1 MPRGLNKLLLI
12 GNVGGA
18 PEIKTLPSGSVVAEF
33 SVATNQEWKDRDG
46 QKQSKTEW
54 HNCKAWDKLA
64 GVVSEY
70 VVKGMQV
77 YVEGRLETR
86 TWEADDGSKRSRT
99 EVRVF
104 ELQMLSGREGGAEER
119 NYEAEQVGAEQDDLP
134 F

>member
-18 PEIKTLPSGSVVAEF
+18 PEVKTLPSGSIVAEF

-46 QKQSKTEW
+46 QKQTKTEW

-64 GVVSEY
+64 DIGGQY

-86 TWEADDGSKRSRT
+86 SWDADDGSKRYRT

-104 ELQMLSGREGGAEER
+104 ELQMLSGREGGS
-119 NYEAEQVGAEQDDLP
+119 EAPTEQVGTD
-134 F
+134 

>member
-18 PEIKTLPSGSVVAEF
+18 PEVKTLPSGSIVAEF

-46 QKQSKTEW
+46 QKQTKTEW

-64 GVVSEY
+64 DIVGQY

-86 TWEADDGSKRSRT
+86 SWDADDGSKRYRT

-104 ELQMLSGREGGAEER
+104 ELQMRSGREGGS
-119 NYEAEQVGAEQDDLP
+119 EAPTEQVGTDEDDLP

>member
-1 MPRGLNKLLLI
+1 MLI

-18 PEIKTLPSGSVVAEF
+18 PEVKTLPSGSVVAEF
-33 SVATNQEWKDRDG
+33 SIATNREWKDRDG
-46 QKQSKTEW
+46 NKQTATEW

-64 GVVSEY
+64 DVVSRY

-86 TWEADDGSKRSRT
+86 SWEADDGSKRSRT

-104 ELQMLSGREGGAEER
+104 ELQMLGGRESGDEER
-119 NYEAEQVGAEQDDLP
+119 NYEAEQVEAEVDDLP

>member
-1 MPRGLNKLLLI
+1 MQRGLNKLLLI

-18 PEIKTLPSGSVVAEF
+18 PEVKTLPSGSIVAEF

-46 QKQSKTEW
+46 QKQTKTEW

-64 GVVSEY
+64 DIVGQY

-86 TWEADDGSKRSRT
+86 SWDADDGSKRYRT

-104 ELQMLSGREGGAEER
+104 ELQMLSGREGGS
-119 NYEAEQVGAEQDDLP
+119 EAPTEQVGTDEADLP

>member
-18 PEIKTLPSGSVVAEF
+18 PEVKTLPSGSIVAEF

-46 QKQSKTEW
+46 QKQPKTEW
-54 HNCKAWDKLA
+54 HTCKAWDKLA
-64 GVVSEY
+64 DIVGQY

-86 TWEADDGSKRSRT
+86 SWDADDGSKRYRT

-104 ELQMLSGREGGAEER
+104 ELQMLSGREGGS
-119 NYEAEQVGAEQDDLP
+119 EAPTEQVGTDEDDLP

>member
-18 PEIKTLPSGSVVAEF
+18 PEVKTLPSGSIVAEF

-46 QKQSKTEW
+46 QKQTKTEW

-64 GVVSEY
+64 DIVGQY

-86 TWEADDGSKRSRT
+86 SWDADDGSKRYRT

-104 ELQMLSGREGGAEER
+104 ELQMLSGREGGS
-119 NYEAEQVGAEQDDLP
+119 EAPTEQVGTDEDDLP

>member
-18 PEIKTLPSGSVVAEF
+18 PEVKTLPSGSVVAEF
-33 SVATNQEWKDRDG
+33 SIATNREWKDRDG
-46 QKQSKTEW
+46 NKQTATEW

-64 GVVSEY
+64 DVVSQY

-86 TWEADDGSKRSRT
+86 SWEADDGSKRSRT

-104 ELQMLSGREGGAEER
+104 ELQMLGGRESGDEAGQV
-119 NYEAEQVGAEQDDLP
+119 EAEVDDLP

>member
-1 MPRGLNKLLLI
+1 MLI

-18 PEIKTLPSGSVVAEF
+18 PEVKTLPSGSVVAEF
-33 SVATNQEWKDRDG
+33 SIATNREWKDRDG
-46 QKQSKTEW
+46 NKQTATEW

-64 GVVSEY
+64 DVVSQY

-86 TWEADDGSKRSRT
+86 SWEADDGSKRSRT

-104 ELQMLSGREGGAEER
+104 ELQMLGGRESGDEAGQV
-119 NYEAEQVGAEQDDLP
+119 EAEVDDLP

>member
-18 PEIKTLPSGSVVAEF
+18 PEVKTLPSGSIVAEF

-46 QKQSKTEW
+46 QKQTKTEW

-64 GVVSEY
+64 DIVGQY

-86 TWEADDGSKRSRT
+86 SWDADDGSKRYRT

-104 ELQMLSGREGGAEER
+104 ELQLLSGREGGS
-119 NYEAEQVGAEQDDLP
+119 EAPPAQVGTDEDDLP

>member
-18 PEIKTLPSGSVVAEF
+18 PEVKTLPSGSVVAEF

-46 QKQSKTEW
+46 VKQSKTEW
-54 HNCKAWDKLA
+54 HNCKAWGKLA
-64 GVVSEY
+64 DIVGEY

-86 TWEADDGSKRSRT
+86 SWDADDGSKRYRT

-104 ELQMLSGREGGAEER
+104 ELQMLSGREGGSEASTEQAEVE
-119 NYEAEQVGAEQDDLP
+119 EDDLP

>member
-1 MPRGLNKLLLI
+1 MLI

-18 PEIKTLPSGSVVAEF
+18 PEVKTLPSGSVVAEF
-33 SVATNQEWKDRDG
+33 SIATNREWKDRDG
-46 QKQSKTEW
+46 NKQTATEW

-64 GVVSEY
+64 DVVSQY

-86 TWEADDGSKRSRT
+86 SWEADDGSKRSRT

-104 ELQMLSGREGGAEER
+104 ELQMLGGRESGDEER
-119 NYEAEQVGAEQDDLP
+119 NYEAEQVEAEVDDLP

>member
-18 PEIKTLPSGSVVAEF
+18 PEVKTLPSGSVVAEF

-46 QKQSKTEW
+46 VKQSKTEW

-86 TWEADDGSKRSRT
+86 SWDADDGSKRYRT

-104 ELQMLSGREGGAEER
+104 ELQMLSGREGGSEASTEQAEVE
-119 NYEAEQVGAEQDDLP
+119 EDDLP

>member
-18 PEIKTLPSGSVVAEF
+18 PEVKTLPSGSVVAEF

-46 QKQSKTEW
+46 VKQSKTEW

-86 TWEADDGSKRSRT
+86 SWDADDGSKRYRT

-104 ELQMLSGREGGAEER
+104 ELQMLSGREGGSEASTEQAEVE
-119 NYEAEQVGAEQDDLP
+119 EDDPP

>member
-18 PEIKTLPSGSVVAEF
+18 PEVKTLPSGSIVAEF

-46 QKQSKTEW
+46 QKQTKTEW

-64 GVVSEY
+64 DIVGQY
-70 VVKGMQV
+70 GVKGMQV

-86 TWEADDGSKRSRT
+86 SWDADDGSKRYRT

-104 ELQMLSGREGGAEER
+104 ELQMLSGREGGS
-119 NYEAEQVGAEQDDLP
+119 EAPTEQVGTDEDDLP

>member
-18 PEIKTLPSGSVVAEF
+18 PEVKTLPSGSVVAEF
-33 SVATNQEWKDRDG
+33 SIATNREWKDRDG
-46 QKQSKTEW
+46 NKQTATEW

-64 GVVSEY
+64 DVVSQY

-86 TWEADDGSKRSRT
+86 SWEADDGSKRSRT

-104 ELQMLSGREGGAEER
+104 ELQMLGGRESGDEER
-119 NYEAEQVGAEQDDLP
+119 NYEAEQVEAEVDDLP

>member
-18 PEIKTLPSGSVVAEF
+18 PEVKTLPSGSIVAEF

-46 QKQSKTEW
+46 QKQTKTEW

-64 GVVSEY
+64 DIVGQY

-86 TWEADDGSKRSRT
+86 SWDADDGSKRYRT

-104 ELQMLSGREGGAEER
+104 ELQMLSGREGGS
-119 NYEAEQVGAEQDDLP
+119 EAPPEQVGTDEDDLP

>member
-18 PEIKTLPSGSVVAEF
+18 PEVKTLPSGSIVAEF

-46 QKQSKTEW
+46 QKQTKTEW

-64 GVVSEY
+64 DIVGQY
-70 VVKGMQV
+70 VVKGRQV

-86 TWEADDGSKRSRT
+86 SWDADDGSKRYRT

-104 ELQMLSGREGGAEER
+104 ELQLLSGREGGS
-119 NYEAEQVGAEQDDLP
+119 EAPTEQVGTEEDDLP